1 MAFHSVQKSV
11 AQTFGF
17 GQHLPVM
24 LQTEATECGLACLAM
39 VAGYHGLHTDLAT
52 LRRRFSV
59 SLKGTTVKAM
69 TTVANAMHLSSRVLK
84 VELEDLE
91 RLDLPCVLH
100 WDMNHF
106 VVLKSVSGKKAVIH
120 DPAVGVVNMQME
132 DVSRR
137 YTGIVMEL
145 KPDANFEKREEKQQF
160 TLFGLMGRVTGFKR
174 SLLQVMC
181 MALALEVMA
190 VVAPFYM
197 QWVVDHALLTADTD
211 LLTVLGLG
219 FILLTTI
226 KAGASAMRTWVL
238 TVLGTN
244 LNFQWLGN
252 VFSHLLKLPLDYF
265 EKRHLGDIV
274 SRFGSVSTI
283 QRTLTAAF
291 AQVLVDGILVIGTLG
306 MMTWYNWQLTGIAL
320 VAVLLYAM
328 MRWAV
333 YQPLRDA
340 STEQIIH
347 VARQSTHFLET
358 TRGMQSIRLFGRSQ
372 ERRMGWMNML
382 VDQFNSDLRIQKI
395 TNIHKSANMW
405 LFGIERIIIIW
416 LGALAVIHN
425 EFSVGMLFAFIAYK
439 DQFSTRITE
448 LTDKLYE
455 LYMLRLHGDRV
466 ADIVLSDAEP
476 TGMAD
481 ELEMARIEPAI
492 TITGLDFQYSSLD
505 PKVLQDVNLHIEAGE
520 CVAISGSS
528 GCGKT
533 TLVKLLLGLLQ
544 PTAGSITV
552 GGIDIKQM
560 GLENYRK
567 LVGTVMQED
576 SLFTGSI
583 ADNISFFDPAAD
595 MAQIE
600 ESATMASIHKEIMAM
615 PMGYN
620 SLIGDVG
627 SGLSGGQKQRVLLAR
642 ALYKKPKILIL
653 DEATSH
659 LDVMREKVVNDG
671 IKRMNLTR
679 IIIAHRPETIFMAN
693 RVVVME
699 QGRIVRCLNDVAL
712 QAMTSSAPVSVA

>member
-1 MAFHSVQKSV
+1 MAYHSLQRTV

-17 GQHLPVM
+17 GQRLPVM

-39 VAGYHGLHTDLAT
+39 VAGFHGLQTDLAT
-52 LRRRFSV
+52 LRRRYSV

-69 TTVANAMHLSSRVLK
+69 ATVANAMHLTSRVLK
-84 VELEDLE
+84 VELENLE
-91 RLDLPCVLH
+91 RLDLPCILH

-106 VVLKSVSGKKAVIH
+106 VVLKAVSGRKVVIH
-120 DPAVGVVNMQME
+120 DPAVGVLNLQME

-137 YTGIVMEL
+137 FTGIVMEL
-145 KPDANFEKREEKQQF
+145 KPDAKFEKREEKQAF

-181 MALALEVMA
+181 MALAMEVMA

-226 KAGASAMRTWVL
+226 KACASAMRTWVL
-238 TVLGTN
+238 TVMGTN

-274 SRFGSVSTI
+274 SRFGSVTMI
-283 QRTLTAAF
+283 QRTLTTAF
-291 AQVLVDGILVIGTLG
+291 AQVLVDGILVVGTLG
-306 MMTWYNWQLTGIAL
+306 MMCWYNWQLTGIAVL
-320 VAVLLYAM
+320 AVVLYAL

-333 YQPLRDA
+333 YQPLREA

-358 TRGMQSIRLFGRSQ
+358 TRGMQSIRLFGRSH

-382 VDQFNSDLRIQKI
+382 VEQFNSDLRIQKI
-395 TNIHKSANMW
+395 SNIHKSANLW

-416 LGALAVIHN
+416 LGALAVIRN

-439 DQFSTRITE
+439 DQFSTRISE
-448 LTDKLYE
+448 LIDKLFD
-455 LYMLRLHGDRV
+455 LYMLRLHGERV
-466 ADIVLSDAEP
+466 ADIVLSEAEES
-476 TGMAD
+476 GAAD
-481 ELEMARIEPAI
+481 EMEMARIEPAI
-492 TITGLDFQYSSLD
+492 SITGLDFQYSPLD
-505 PKVLQDVNLHIEAGE
+505 PKVLQDINLQIGAGE
-520 CVAISGSS
+520 CVAISGPS

-533 TLVKLLLGLLQ
+533 TLVKLLLGLVQ
-544 PTAGSITV
+544 PSAGSITI
-552 GGIDIKQM
+552 GGMDIKQLGM
-560 GLENYRK
+560 ENYRK

-583 ADNISFFDPAAD
+583 ADNISFFDPSAN

-600 ESATMASIHKEIMAM
+600 ECAKMASIHNEIMAM

-659 LDVMREKVVNDG
+659 LDVMREKVVNEG

-679 IIIAHRPETIFMAN
+679 IIIAHRPETIFMAS

-699 QGRIVRCLNDVAL
+699 NGKIVRCLNDVVNA
-712 QAMTSSAPVSVA
+712 APAVPASNA